1 MSKFLIIRFSSI
13 GDIIQCM
20 DVVNGIRNHFPG
32 AEIHWLARADMAGF
46 LGMDERIGR
55 VWAFE
60 RATGLKGLLRMAR
73 ALRREGFDYV
83 YDAHSNIRSNVVKAV
98 VLPPW
103 RWLTGRPRYALRRK
117 DRWKRFL
124 LFRMGINRFEWP
136 FRGVVS
142 YREPLAKWGITNFE
156 RGATTWRFPV
166 GIEGRFNGMLAGE
179 TVTLVPSANWPMKRW
194 PVGHWQALVR
204 LLGGYRFVVLGGP
217 KDEFCEEIRAVAP
230 ERVVNLAGRT
240 TLLESCYV
248 VKASRVVV
256 SGDTGLLHAA
266 DMFGTRAIALMGPT
280 AFGFPTGEQVE
291 VAEVPMKCRPCTKD
305 GHGRC
310 RQGTWQRCMV
320 DIRPEE
326 VAARVERLMA
336 ITRTALT

>member
-32 AEIHWLARADMAGF
+32 AEIHWLARGDMAGF

-55 VWAFE
+55 VWAFDRE
-60 RATGLKGLLRMAR
+60 TGLKGLLRMAR
-73 ALRREGFDYV
+73 ALRREKFDYV

-103 RWLTGRPRYALRRK
+103 RWLTGRPKYVLRRK

-124 LFRMGINRFEWP
+124 LFQLRINRFEWP
-136 FRGVVS
+136 FRGVIS
-142 YREPLAKWGITNFE
+142 YRKPLEKWGITNFE
-156 RGATTWRFPV
+156 RGKATWRFPA
-166 GIEGRFNGMLAGE
+166 GMEERFGEILAGE
-179 TVTLVPSANWPMKRW
+179 TVTLVPSANWEMKRW

-204 LLGGYRFVVLGGP
+204 LLEGYRFVVLGGP
-217 KDEFCEEIRAVAP
+217 KDTFCEEIRAAAP
-230 ERVVNLAGRT
+230 ERVVNLAGKT

-266 DMFGTRAIALMGPT
+266 DMFGTRAIALIGPT
-280 AFGFPTGEQVE
+280 AFGFPTGKQVE
-291 VAEVPMKCRPCTKD
+291 VAAVPLKCRPCTKD

-310 RQGTWQRCMV
+310 RQEKWQRCMV
-320 DIRPEE
+320 DILPEE
-326 VAARVERLMA
+326 VAGRVRRLME
-336 ITRTALT
+336 ITRTGLI